1 MSWILKD
8 KDDFPNSAA
17 DRLQATEST
26 WIHPDSS
33 SSTFRFH
40 LGSCH
45 QEFPCESHKRV
56 DISCVFITQPFIRF
70 VFCSCLVAKLC
81 PTLCD
86 PVDCNTPGF
95 CNSAHFSVRD
105 KLHFPS
111 SFSNLYA
118 LGEPWNRH
126 CHCGPEPLKLAQA
139 SYATGLEPQ
148 TQTALALCRSLSRG
162 SRTLLSLFSLL
173 RASLFCGPDSAF
185 SL

>member
-17 DRLQATEST
+17 DWLQATEST

-45 QEFPCESHKRV
+45 QEFTCESHKRV

-86 PVDCNTPGF
+86 PVDGNTPDF
-95 CNSAHFSVRD
+95 CNNAHFSVRD
-105 KLHFPS
+105 KPHFPS
-111 SFSNLYA
+111 SCSNLYA
-118 LGEPWNRH
+118 LGE
-126 CHCGPEPLKLAQA
+126 AD
-139 SYATGLEPQ
+139 
-148 TQTALALCRSLSRG
+148 
-162 SRTLLSLFSLL
+162 FSLDSRHTCDSGL
-173 RASLFCGPDSAF
+173 TSQSLKFWEGGFRDIPVIP
-185 SL
+185 L